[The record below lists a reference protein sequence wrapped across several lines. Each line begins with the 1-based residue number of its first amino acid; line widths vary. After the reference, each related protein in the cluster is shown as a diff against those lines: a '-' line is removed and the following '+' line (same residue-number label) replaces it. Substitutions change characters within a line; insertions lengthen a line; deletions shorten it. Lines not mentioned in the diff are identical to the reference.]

1 MACEE
6 DKIPVAPLATITAVG
21 VHVCLVVAFGVAAM
35 LGMAE
40 RKAEAERA
48 AGLVSPYRAQ
58 IAEQRAAVEEGQ
70 SGGLSVER
78 AMDRIVL
85 NQQGE

>member
-6 DKIPVAPLATITAVG
+6 DKIPVAPLVTITVVG
-21 VHVCLVVAFGVAAM
+21 IHVCLVTAFGVGAL

-40 RKAEAERA
+40 RRAEAERA
-48 AGLVSPYRAQ
+48 ADLESPYLES
-58 IAEQRAAVEEGQ
+58 IAEQQAAVHNGAA
-70 SGGLSVER
+70 GGLSVDR
-78 AMDRIVL
+78 AMDRIIR